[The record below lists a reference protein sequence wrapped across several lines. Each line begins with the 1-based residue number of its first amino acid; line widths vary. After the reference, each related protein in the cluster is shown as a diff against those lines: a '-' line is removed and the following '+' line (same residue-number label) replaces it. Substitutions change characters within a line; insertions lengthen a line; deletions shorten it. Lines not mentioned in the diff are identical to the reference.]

1 VTIVVADFD
10 VGGAKPT
17 SRDLVDAAHAG
28 GATFVAVD
36 VVDGDD
42 ETPDAHVGERR
53 VAKLER
59 LRVEAARRDVGL
71 YLRLRDTLSVFG
83 LRDAL
88 GVAKGAS
95 SATLRG
101 RFLVVVDAERV
112 GKRLRHDAPE
122 LPSALE
128 LSPAKRRG
136 LARLMSPNFLRAA
149 ADADDLVVPWDDGG
163 AEKLVVRIAPDLAKR
178 GARVWIAGL
187 RDADLARAAL
197 LPVAGCVVRRAF
209 DGG

>member
-1 VTIVVADFD
+1 MTIVVADFEI
-10 VGGAKPT
+10 GGAKPS
-17 SRDLVDAAHAG
+17 SRDLVDAALAC
-28 GATFVAVD
+28 GAAFVAVD

-42 ETPDAHVGERR
+42 ETPDAHVGGRR

-71 YLRLRDTLSVFG
+71 FLRVRDTLSVFG

-88 GVAKGAS
+88 GVAKGVAS
-95 SATLRG
+95 ETLRG
-101 RFLVVVDAERV
+101 RLLVVVDGERV

-128 LSPAKRRG
+128 LSAAKRRG

-149 ADADDLVVPWDDGG
+149 ADADDLVVLWDDGG
-163 AEKLVVRIAPDLAKR
+163 AEKVVARIAPEFAKR
-178 GARVWIAGL
+178 GARVWITGL
-187 RDADLARAAL
+187 RDADVARAAH
-197 LPVAGCVVRRAF
+197 LPVAGCVVRRPFA
-209 DGG
+209 GG